1 METKRFYN
9 HLPNMTQQTDVSFKW
24 GAWHG
29 CVIVTLV
36 SAAVAEAVGAGT
48 SSGGTEAWL
57 SVGEGV
63 GVASRESTAQIC
75 SSSRTAVDDE

>member
-1 METKRFYN
+1 M
-9 HLPNMTQQTDVSFKW
+9 
-24 GAWHG
+24 
-29 CVIVTLV
+29 IVTLV

-63 GVASRESTAQIC
+63 GVASCESTAQIC